1 MAGCTMGWI
10 GSREY
15 RGAKR
20 ADLLLLMIRGLLI
33 RGLVI
38 RGCQG
43 PGR

>member
-20 ADLLLLMIRGLLI
+20 ADLLLLMIMHI
-33 RGLVI
+33 A
-38 RGCQG
+38 
-43 PGR
+43 